1 VSVINPLA
9 RELSAKIVYYG
20 PGLSGKTT
28 SLQYIHSSLKPT
40 HRGELVSLATEG
52 DRTLFF
58 DFLPVHIGKVRDLDV
73 RLQLYTVP
81 GQVFY
86 GATRQLVLEGADG
99 VVFVADSQRSAHERN
114 VESLNDLEEN
124 LRKMGTSLEKL
135 PFIIQYNK
143 RDLPDCGTLDEM
155 RALLN
160 TRGVPDFATTA
171 SKGVGVVEALKTITR
186 LVTDYLSAQAP
197 KEDGSRRLPLRAST
211 KVSDSE
217 APESQG
223 LQEQIK
229 SQLKQMS
236 AESPVPPA
244 PSVPEGETA
253 SRYADTTSD
262 AEVASSP
269 GIAADSPAVEIE
281 DLAVIPLETPRPPG
295 DVSFSRSYSPSDA
308 KTIQAP
314 AVSPLTFAAL
324 WDDGREIREIEHCIA
339 TGHFAE
345 AVYRSA
351 GGVSLILDRM
361 LGPHSTEGSGVR
373 AQLLGLDGHEYLQLR
388 RLASHP
394 ASTITQFDA
403 LFSFYVLIAA
413 RIKEARVG

>member
-1 VSVINPLA
+1 MSVINPLA

-28 SLQYIHSSLKPT
+28 SLQFIHASLKPS

-58 DFLPVHIGKVRDLDV
+58 DFLPVHLGKVRDLDV

-114 VESLNDLEEN
+114 VESLNDLEDN
-124 LRKMGTSLEKL
+124 LRRMGASLEKL
-135 PFIIQYNK
+135 PFVIQYNK

-155 RALLN
+155 RAQLN
-160 TRGVPDFATTA
+160 PRGVPDFATTA

-186 LVTDYLSAQAP
+186 LVTEYLSEQAP
-197 KEDGSRRLPLRAST
+197 KKRDEGSTRMPLNVATRIAE
-211 KVSDSE
+211 SE

-223 LQEQIK
+223 LQAQIQ
-229 SQLKQMS
+229 SQLQNMS
-236 AESPVPPA
+236 PASDRPGNAAKLNPSPIPSA
-244 PSVPEGETA
+244 PSLTDLGE
-253 SRYADTTSD
+253 
-262 AEVASSP
+262 P
-269 GIAADSPAVEIE
+269 GD
-281 DLAVIPLETPRPPG
+281 VIPLGNLGGRAAGQRAPHN
-295 DVSFSRSYSPSDA
+295 DA

-324 WDDGREIREIEHCIA
+324 WDDGSEVRNIEQSIA

-351 GGVSLILDRM
+351 GGVSLILDRI
-361 LGPHSTEGSGVR
+361 LGPHSAEGSGVR

-388 RLASHP
+388 RLASRP
-394 ASTITQFDA
+394 ASTITQYDA
-403 LFSFYVLIAA
+403 LFALYVLISA
-413 RIKEARVG
+413 RIKEMQLG

>member
-1 VSVINPLA
+1 MSVINPLA

-28 SLQYIHSSLKPT
+28 SLQYIHSSLKPS

-58 DFLPVHIGKVRDLDV
+58 DFLPVHLGKVRELDV

-86 GATRQLVLEGADG
+86 GATRQLVLDGADG
-99 VVFVADSQRSAHERN
+99 VVFVADSQRGAHERN
-114 VESLNDLEEN
+114 VESLHDLEDN
-124 LRKMGTSLEKL
+124 LRRMGTSLKKL
-135 PFIIQYNK
+135 PFVIQYNK

-160 TRGVPDFATTA
+160 PDGVPDFATTA

-186 LVTDYLSAQAP
+186 LVTEYLSQQAP
-197 KEDGSRRLPLRAST
+197 KEREDGSSRMALHVATRI
-211 KVSDSE
+211 SDTV

-223 LQEQIK
+223 LQAQIQD
-229 SQLKQMS
+229 QLKKMPSEQTKTEDG
-236 AESPVPPA
+236 AKIPTA
-244 PSVPEGETA
+244 PSLTDLG
-253 SRYADTTSD
+253 D
-262 AEVASSP
+262 ARDP
-269 GIAADSPAVEIE
+269 G
-281 DLAVIPLETPRPPG
+281 VIPLGVLGGGRQKTRDPQN
-295 DVSFSRSYSPSDA
+295 DA

-314 AVSPLTFAAL
+314 AISPLTFAAL
-324 WDDGREIREIEHCIA
+324 WEDGSEIRNIEHSIA

-351 GGVSLILDRM
+351 GGVSLILDRI
-361 LGPHSTEGSGVR
+361 LGPHSAEGSGVR
-373 AQLLGLDGHEYLQLR
+373 AQLLGLAGHEYLQLR
-388 RLASHP
+388 RLASRP
-394 ASTITQFDA
+394 ASTITQYDA
-403 LFSFYVLIAA
+403 LFALYVLISA
-413 RIKEARVG
+413 RIKEMQLG

>member
-1 VSVINPLA
+1 MSVINPLA

-28 SLQYIHSSLKPT
+28 SLQYIHSSLKPS

-58 DFLPVHIGKVRDLDV
+58 DFLPVHLGKVRDLDV

-86 GATRQLVLEGADG
+86 GATRALVLDGADG
-99 VVFVADSQRSAHERN
+99 VVFVADSQRGAHERN
-114 VESLNDLEEN
+114 VESLHDLEDN
-124 LRKMGTSLEKL
+124 LLRMGTSLKKL
-135 PFIIQYNK
+135 PFVIQYNK

-155 RALLN
+155 RAQLN
-160 TRGVPDFATTA
+160 PDGVPDFATTA

-186 LVTDYLSAQAP
+186 LVTDYLSQQAP
-197 KEDGSRRLPLRAST
+197 KEREDGSSRMALNLTTR
-211 KVSDSE
+211 VSDAQ

-223 LQEQIK
+223 LEAQVQD
-229 SQLKQMS
+229 QLKKMPTTNDAS
-236 AESPVPPA
+236 GDRKAAVALPPA
-244 PSVPEGETA
+244 PALSDLGEEKER
-253 SRYADTTSD
+253 S
-262 AEVASSP
+262 
-269 GIAADSPAVEIE
+269 
-281 DLAVIPLETPRPPG
+281 VIPLGVPGGASPRRREP
-295 DVSFSRSYSPSDA
+295 RNDA

-324 WDDGREIREIEHCIA
+324 WDDGSEIRNIEHSIA

-351 GGVSLILDRM
+351 GGVSLILDRI
-361 LGPHSTEGSGVR
+361 LGPHSAEGSGVR
-373 AQLLGLDGHEYLQLR
+373 AQLLGLAGHEYLQLR
-388 RLASHP
+388 RLASRP
-394 ASTITQFDA
+394 ASTITQYDA
-403 LFSFYVLIAA
+403 LFALYVLVSA
-413 RIKEARVG
+413 RIKEMQLG

>member
-1 VSVINPLA
+1 MSVINPLA

-58 DFLPVHIGKVRDLDV
+58 DFLPVHIGKVRELDV

-114 VESLNDLEEN
+114 VESLNDLEDN
-124 LRKMGTSLEKL
+124 LRKMGTGLGKL

-160 TRGVPDFATTA
+160 SRGVPDFATTA

-197 KEDGSRRLPLRAST
+197 KDEGSRRLPLQAST
-211 KVSDSE
+211 KVSDTGE
-217 APESQG
+217 PESQS

-229 SQLKQMS
+229 SQLKQLS
-236 AESPVPPA
+236 AESPLPPA
-244 PSVPEGETA
+244 PSL
-253 SRYADTTSD
+253 SD
-262 AEVASSP
+262 LGRDLPKAEATK
-269 GIAADSPAVEIE
+269 ADSVDVEE
-281 DLAVIPLETPRPPG
+281 LAVIPLETPRPPG
-295 DVSFSRSYSPSDA
+295 DISFSRSHSASDA

-314 AVSPLTFAAL
+314 AISPLTFAAL
-324 WDDGREIREIEHCIA
+324 WDDGREIREIEQCIA

-373 AQLLGLDGHEYLQLR
+373 AQLLGLNGHEYLQLG

>member
-1 VSVINPLA
+1 MSVINPLA

-28 SLQYIHSSLKPT
+28 SLQYIHSSLKPS

-58 DFLPVHIGKVRDLDV
+58 DFLPVHLGKVRDLDV

-86 GATRQLVLEGADG
+86 GATRQLVLDGADG
-99 VVFVADSQRSAHERN
+99 VVFVADSQRGAHERN
-114 VESLNDLEEN
+114 VESLGDLEDN
-124 LRKMGTSLEKL
+124 LRRMGTSLKKL
-135 PFIIQYNK
+135 PFVIQYNK

-155 RALLN
+155 RAQLN
-160 TRGVPDFATTA
+160 PGGVPDFATTA

-186 LVTDYLSAQAP
+186 LVTEYLSQQAP
-197 KEDGSRRLPLRAST
+197 KEREDGSSRMALTVATRIGDT
-211 KVSDSE
+211 V

-223 LQEQIK
+223 LQAQIQD
-229 SQLKQMS
+229 QLKKM
-236 AESPVPPA
+236 PPA
-244 PSVPEGETA
+244 AEQTKTEPKPAAQMPQAPSLTDLGE
-253 SRYADTTSD
+253 SK
-262 AEVASSP
+262 EP
-269 GIAADSPAVEIE
+269 GM
-281 DLAVIPLETPRPPG
+281 IPLGVLGGVSQKMRDPRN
-295 DVSFSRSYSPSDA
+295 DA

-324 WDDGREIREIEHCIA
+324 WDDGSEIRNIEHSIA

-351 GGVSLILDRM
+351 GGVSLILDRI
-361 LGPHSTEGSGVR
+361 LGPHSAEGSGVR
-373 AQLLGLDGHEYLQLR
+373 AQLLGLAGHEYLQLR
-388 RLASHP
+388 RLASRP
-394 ASTITQFDA
+394 ASTITQYDA
-403 LFSFYVLIAA
+403 LFSLYVLISA
-413 RIKEARVG
+413 RIKEMQLG